1 MTTLNDE
8 LRADPKGLGYAQFL
22 PDAPGMVVE
31 LLNAPTESMV
41 KPRFIT
47 ARTILAECD
56 DGAGVL
62 DAMTAAASGIS
73 AVKWALTFL
82 STDSGIDVG
91 HARTQGMIDSLVGA
105 GVMTQPLADQLKA
118 LAIQSASRA
127 EVLGLGVV
135 TEEQVRSAWLV

>member
-1 MTTLNDE
+1 MTTLSDE
-8 LRADPKGLGYAQFL
+8 LRTDPKGLGYAPL
-22 PDAPGMVVE
+22 MPSAPGMVVV
-31 LLNAPTESMV
+31 LLNALTESMV

-62 DAMTAAASGIS
+62 DALSAAASEIS

-91 HARTQGMIDSLVGA
+91 HARTQGMIDNLVEVGA
-105 GVMTQPLADQLKA
+105 MRQTLAEQLKA
-118 LAIQSASRA
+118 LAIQPASRA

-135 TEEQVRSAWLV
+135 TEEQVRNVWPA

>member
-8 LRADPKGLGYAQFL
+8 LRADPKGLGYAPL
-22 PDAPGMVVE
+22 MPDAPGQVVE
-31 LLNAPTESMV
+31 LLNALTESMV

-47 ARTILAECD
+47 ARTILAECE
-56 DGAGVL
+56 DGAAIL
-62 DAMTAAASGIS
+62 DALSAAASAIS

-91 HARTQGMIDSLVGA
+91 HARTQGMIDNLVEAGA
-105 GVMTQPLADQLKA
+105 MTQALAEQLKA

-127 EVLGLGVV
+127 EVLGIGVV
-135 TEEQVRSAWLV
+135 TEEQVRAAWQI